1 MLAIIIFIK
10 KLKFLNIVNIIYYNH
25 FQFYKNVNKT
35 FL

>member
-1 MLAIIIFIK
+1 MLIIIIFAK
-10 KLKFLNIVNIIYYNH
+10 ELKLLNIVNMIYYNY